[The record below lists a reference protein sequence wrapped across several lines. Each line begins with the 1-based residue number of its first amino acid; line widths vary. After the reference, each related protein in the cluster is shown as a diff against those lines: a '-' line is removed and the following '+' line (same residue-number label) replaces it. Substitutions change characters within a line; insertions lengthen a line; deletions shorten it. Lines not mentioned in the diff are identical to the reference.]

1 MEHFGAPLVMHSKV
15 WHQDIE
21 LTLDHIE
28 DCSYGISTD
37 HLDWPVLWNIYELM
51 S

>member
-1 MEHFGAPLVMHSKV
+1 MEHFGIPLVMHSKV
-15 WHQDIE
+15 IE

-37 HLDWPVLWNIYELM
+37 HLDWPVLWNIDELM